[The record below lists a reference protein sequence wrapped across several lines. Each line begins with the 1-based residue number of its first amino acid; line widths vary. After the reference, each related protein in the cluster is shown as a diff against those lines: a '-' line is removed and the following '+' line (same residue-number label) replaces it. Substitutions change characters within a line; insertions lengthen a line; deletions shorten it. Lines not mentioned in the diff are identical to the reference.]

1 MNACIYAVLNKRI
14 YESGS
19 NCKNEKCE
27 VNVLDLC
34 NKCLGRQVH
43 KKTATLPKSIIQSS
57 FEKNK
62 ISKISDIQ

>member
-34 NKCLGRQVH
+34 NKCIGRQVH
-43 KKTATLPKSIIQSS
+43 KKNATLTKILIKSSI
-57 FEKNK
+57 EKFK
-62 ISKISDIQ
+62 IK